1 MYIETTIGNL
11 AKYNIH
17 LNRLSKRILTLSL
30 ENDQILRIFHRA
42 NKTIGFISIYFK
54 DSNPEYKDL
63 EDKLNQIYIILRK
76 IHLAHTEYESKSTF
90 SKQNALSEYKRCLQR
105 HNFIIEEFYNGLKN
119 YDRNNKHDKN
129 KRVAKLPDKVKNNET
144 QFKLT
149 IELFK
154 QFPMACENIF
164 VNMVR
169 LKHNV
174 YFVETN
180 EIFGFFYFYRTGDE
194 WLWSPPRKDD
204 PEDIWFACPQTIID
218 QGFWIGSLLP
228 PYIQEFIVWLDLI
241 FPNIPEK
248 YVKQYKGKLGIEIG
262 SDVEYE
268 DVNNNNNNNHN
279 EDDNNNYGKDDEN
292 KEYTDERHSYSDE
305 SHQSRQQQQEQ
316 NQNGEGCL
324 IF

>member
-1 MYIETTIGNL
+1 
-11 AKYNIH
+11 
-17 LNRLSKRILTLSL
+17 
-30 ENDQILRIFHRA
+30 
-42 NKTIGFISIYFK
+42 
-54 DSNPEYKDL
+54 
-63 EDKLNQIYIILRK
+63 
-76 IHLAHTEYESKSTF
+76 
-90 SKQNALSEYKRCLQR
+90 
-105 HNFIIEEFYNGLKN
+105 
-119 YDRNNKHDKN
+119 
-129 KRVAKLPDKVKNNET
+129 
-144 QFKLT
+144 
-149 IELFK
+149 
-154 QFPMACENIF
+154 MACENIF

-180 EIFGFFYFYRTGDE
+180 EIFGFFYFYRTEDE

-279 EDDNNNYGKDDEN
+279 EDDNNNYGKEDEN
-292 KEYTDERHSYSDE
+292 KQYTDERHSYSDE